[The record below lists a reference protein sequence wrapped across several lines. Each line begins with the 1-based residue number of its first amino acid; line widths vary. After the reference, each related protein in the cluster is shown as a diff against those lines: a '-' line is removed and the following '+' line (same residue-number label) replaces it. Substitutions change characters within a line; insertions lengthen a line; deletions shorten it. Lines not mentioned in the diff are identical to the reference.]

1 MPKGAALPRA
11 KLKYSSLYYTPYSL
25 HDWPEKELRQ
35 EYTRLRDIAVKRLKR
50 MGQDP
55 YIAQT
60 QEYRHYSSRVPR
72 LRDMI
77 DRLEI
82 EEALADVALFVRN
95 PEISTLGGVRERLR
109 KQAEGFRETV
119 DDDIPDIATLQEWTY
134 YAKSEG
140 LLEIYP
146 SDEVMQ
152 YYYEVGGDRK
162 KLNKEAFIRWA
173 EKQTYWTN
181 MGEAGPEQNSSSN
194 DL

>member
-25 HDWPEKELRQ
+25 HEWPEKELRQ

-55 YIAQT
+55 NIAQS
-60 QEYRHYSSRVPR
+60 QEYRYYSSRVPR

-119 DDDIPDIATLQEWTY
+119 DYDLPDTATLQEWTY

-146 SDEVMQ
+146 SDEVIQ

-162 KLNKEAFIRWA
+162 KLNNEAFVRWA
-173 EKQTYWTN
+173 EKQTYWTKK
-181 MGEAGPEQNSSSN
+181 GEAGPEQNSSSN

>member
-11 KLKYSSLYYTPYSL
+11 KLKYASLYYTPYSL
-25 HDWPEKELRQ
+25 HEWPEKELRQ

-55 YIAQT
+55 DIAQS
-60 QEYRHYSSRVPR
+60 QDYRYYSSRVPR

-119 DDDIPDIATLQEWTY
+119 DDDIPDTATLQEWTY

-146 SDEVMQ
+146 SDEVSQ

-162 KLNKEAFIRWA
+162 KLNKEAFIKWA
-173 EKQTYWTN
+173 EKQTYWTKR
-181 MGEAGPEQNSSSN
+181 GEAGPEQNSSSN

>member
-1 MPKGAALPRA
+1 MLKGAALPRA

-25 HDWPEKELRQ
+25 HEWPEKELRQ
-35 EYTRLRDIAVKRLKR
+35 EYTRLRDIAAKRLKR

-55 YIAQT
+55 NIAQSP
-60 QEYRHYSSRVPR
+60 EYRYYSSRVPR

-119 DDDIPDIATLQEWTY
+119 DDDLPDTATLQEWAY

-146 SDEVMQ
+146 SDEVIQ

-162 KLNKEAFIRWA
+162 KLNKEAFLKWA
-173 EKQTYWTN
+173 EKQAYWTKK
-181 MGEAGPEQNSSSN
+181 GEDGPEQNSSSN

>member
-25 HDWPEKELRQ
+25 HEWPEKELRQ

-50 MGQDP
+50 MGQEPD
-55 YIAQT
+55 IAQT
-60 QEYRHYSSRVPR
+60 QEYRYYSSRVPR

-119 DDDIPDIATLQEWTY
+119 DDDIPDTATLQEWTH

-146 SDEVMQ
+146 SDEVIQ

-162 KLNKEAFIRWA
+162 KLNKESFINWT
-173 EKQTYWTN
+173 EKQAYWSKRA
-181 MGEAGPEQNSSSN
+181 EDGPEQNSSNN

>member
-11 KLKYSSLYYTPYSL
+11 KLKYASLHYTPYSL
-25 HDWPEKELRQ
+25 HEWPEKELRR

-55 YIAQT
+55 DIAQT
-60 QEYRHYSSRVPR
+60 QEYRYYSSRVPR

-109 KQAEGFRETV
+109 KQAERFRETV
-119 DDDIPDIATLQEWTY
+119 DGDIPNTATLQEWTY

-146 SDEVMQ
+146 SDEVIQ

>member
-11 KLKYSSLYYTPYSL
+11 KLKYPSLYYTPYSL
-25 HDWPEKELRQ
+25 HEWPEKELRQ

-55 YIAQT
+55 DIAQS
-60 QEYRHYSSRVPR
+60 QEYRYYSSRVPR

-109 KQAEGFRETV
+109 QQAEGFRQTV
-119 DDDIPDIATLQEWTY
+119 GDDLPNVATLQEWTY

-146 SDEVMQ
+146 SDEVIE
-152 YYYEVGGDRK
+152 YYYVVGGDRN
-162 KLNKEAFIRWA
+162 KLNRDAFKKWA
-173 EKQTYWTN
+173 DTQAYWTDR
-181 MGEAGPEQNSSSN
+181 GEAGPEEESGSD